1 MKLTKRRLKQI
12 IAEEKSK
19 LLRQGLISEAA
30 GDRHEETD
38 FVMDDVRDIVESHM
52 DSMFREIQDL
62 LGVRTGDVA
71 GQHWANMEDQFMQ
84 SIRHYVDSELMDR
97 EEGY

>member
-1 MKLTKRRLKQI
+1 MKITRRHLKRI

-19 LLRQGLISEAA
+19 LIRQGLISEAS

-38 FVMDDVRDIVESHM
+38 FIMDEVRDIVESHM
-52 DSMFREIQDL
+52 DSLFREIQDL
-62 LGVRTGDVA
+62 LGVTTGDVA

-84 SIRHYVDSELMDR
+84 SIRHYVDSELMDK